1 MNDLLPKLDESTR
14 LAVPPIVADGDRHP
28 QDADDCASTTPTP
41 AGEPVSVSFSD
52 PMPDGSDEQLTDS
65 QLKEAHQRRA
75 VLLDAVVLLQQ
86 GATLEAAAA
95 HAGTNAPKLCRLLK
109 LAGNS
114 DDPKATAADKAWR
127 LIEGPIADLAPGRSD
142 GRPADW
148 ALMLE
153 LETFTAKLRSIYVAT
168 IGASHDYRVGADRRS
183 ASIATTLE
191 RMAAEPECPPALAL
205 KLRRGSKPI
214 CLVRY
219 LRKITPELEAAI
231 RGPKKAQLHGVVSR
245 RDHTAR
251 LPDGTRADLPAG
263 YLIELDDMSSNQPFW
278 YDGPSGP
285 GISRQGLYARDPIS
299 GRWLGVELV
308 ARPREAYRA
317 EDILRFLRRL
327 MTEFGKFSVL
337 RMEQGIWR
345 ARTIRG
351 HSVTGG
357 EEEFERPGMGDQDR
371 ALLQDG
377 LEALGIRVR
386 YEHSPRGKGALESS
400 FNHLQTVLATFTQDL
415 VNIGRH
421 AGEFDA
427 GAKALRRARAGS
439 HTPDQLGFAH
449 IDVLADRI
457 EQAMAWCNA
466 RIKGRSES
474 PDDRWARDLAA
485 RPLPEL
491 TPRDL
496 AAFLPATRELTV
508 RGLRLTTVVD
518 GTPHD
523 FRCPLLAELGDGF
536 RMFIRFDPTEPTLGA
551 ALYNRETSSANH
563 FGWKAGEFVGWAA
576 WEMPGPQLDVTP
588 DETAGLRIRNTR
600 EIYGVGP
607 EADAGFSGRRQQEK
621 WVRTAVRVL
630 PRPGQPAVKAASARD
645 GRGNVA
651 ERTDGAR
658 VRTETSPRPAPRA
671 AIDSRNSAAADPRL
685 REFLEEDELQAP

>member
-1 MNDLLPKLDESTR
+1 MNDHLPTFDESTR
-14 LAVPPIVADGDRHP
+14 LALPHHADFGDRQP
-28 QDADDCASTTPTP
+28 QDAADCASQLPMP
-41 AGEPVSVSFSD
+41 AGDPASD
-52 PMPDGSDEQLTDS
+52 TFPEPMPDGSDESLTDS
-65 QLKEAHQRRA
+65 QLKEANQRRA
-75 VLLDAVVLLQQ
+75 ILIAAVVLLQQ
-86 GATLEAAAA
+86 GATLDAAAA
-95 HAGTNAPKLCRLLK
+95 SAGTNAAKLCRLLK

-114 DDPKATAADKAWR
+114 DDPRASAADKAWR

-148 ALMLE
+148 AVLLE
-153 LETFTAKLRSIYVAT
+153 LETFTAKLRSIYLAT
-168 IGASHDYRVGADRRS
+168 IGTSHDYRVGADRRS
-183 ASIATTLE
+183 ASVATALE

-205 KLRRGSKPI
+205 KLRRGAKPI

-219 LRKITPELEAAI
+219 LRKVTPELEAAI
-231 RGPKKAQLHGVVSR
+231 RGQRKLQLHGVVSR

-263 YLIELDDMSSNQPFW
+263 YLVELDDMSSNQPFW
-278 YDGPSGP
+278 YDGPSGQ

-345 ARTIRG
+345 SKKIIGFTSAG
-351 HSVTGG
+351 A
-357 EEEFERPGMGDQDR
+357 EEWIERPGGGDQEK

-377 LEALGIRVR
+377 LEALGVRVK
-386 YEHSPRGKGALESS
+386 YEPSARGKGSLESS
-400 FNHLQTVLATFTQDL
+400 FDHLQMVLATFTTDF

-421 AGEFDA
+421 AGEFEA
-427 GAKALRRARAGS
+427 GAKALRRARSGS
-439 HTPDQLGFAH
+439 HTPEQLGFAH

-457 EQAMAWCNA
+457 EKAMAWCNA
-466 RIKGRSES
+466 RIKDRPES
-474 PDDRWARDLAA
+474 PDDRWSRDLAA

-491 TPRDL
+491 TDRDR
-496 AAFLPATRELTV
+496 AVFLPEMRELTV
-508 RGLRLTTVVD
+508 RGLRLTATVD

-536 RMFIRFDPTEPTLGA
+536 RMSIRFDPTEPTLGA

-563 FGWKAGEFVGWAA
+563 FGWRVGEFVGWAA
-576 WEMPGPQLDVTP
+576 WEMPGPQLEVTP
-588 DETAGLRIRNTR
+588 NEVAGLRIQNTR

-607 EADAGFSGRRQQEK
+607 EADTGFSARRRQEK
-621 WVRTAVRVL
+621 WVRTSVRVL

-651 ERTDGAR
+651 EVTAGAR
-658 VRTETSPRPAPRA
+658 SRSEAPQRPTQRQ
-671 AIDSRNSAAADPRL
+671 AIDTRNSAAADPRL